1 MARSDLSK
9 GDEGTYVGAIGAGSV
24 ALWFFVSDL
33 IQGHPLR
40 TPSVLGQVLL
50 FGESRPDLTH
60 VQFAAVIAYTAV
72 HFAVFLAFGIGLVA
86 LIRWAA
92 RESAVRYA
100 ILQVFLVFEV
110 LFYGLLTLVSQATR
124 ELFPFWTV
132 LGANTLQRSRWDSI
146 CGGNTPSSGSCS
158 ARCRWARLPGSVG
171 RLSRLLTS
179 STVPV

>member
-1 MARSDLSK
+1 MARSDLSR
-9 GDEGTYVGAIGAGSV
+9 GDEGTYVGAIGAGCV
-24 ALWFFVSDL
+24 ALWFFVIDL

-50 FGESRPDLTH
+50 FGQARPDLAH
-60 VQFAAVIAYTAV
+60 VEFAAVIAYTAV
-72 HFAVFLAFGIGLVA
+72 HFALFLAFGLGLVA

-110 LFYGLLTLVSQATR
+110 LFYGLLSLVSQATR

-132 LGANTLQRSRWDSI
+132 LGANTFAAITMAFFLYRQHPEFRQ
-146 CGGNTPSSGSCS
+146 
-158 ARCRWARLPGSVG
+158 
-171 RLSRLLTS
+171 LLRD
-179 STVPV
+179 VPLGAAPVK

>member
-1 MARSDLSK
+1 M
-9 GDEGTYVGAIGAGSV
+9 
-24 ALWFFVSDL
+24 
-33 IQGHPLR
+33 
-40 TPSVLGQVLL
+40 L
-50 FGESRPDLTH
+50 FGESRPDLAH

-132 LGANTLQRSRWDSI
+132 LGANTFAAIAMGLYLWWQHPEFRQ
-146 CGGNTPSSGSCS
+146 
-158 ARCRWARLPGSVG
+158 
-171 RLSRLLTS
+171 LLRE
-179 STVPV
+179 VPLGAAPR

>member
-1 MARSDLSK
+1 VTRTCATRSTSSLYNWAAGCGVRSAAPGRPSEQPAPGDADPSCNGGGRAMARSDLSK

-72 HFAVFLAFGIGLVA
+72 HFAV
-86 LIRWAA
+86 
-92 RESAVRYA
+92 
-100 ILQVFLVFEV
+100 
-110 LFYGLLTLVSQATR
+110 
-124 ELFPFWTV
+124 
-132 LGANTLQRSRWDSI
+132 
-146 CGGNTPSSGSCS
+146 
-158 ARCRWARLPGSVG
+158 
-171 RLSRLLTS
+171 
-179 STVPV
+179 